1 MNGIR
6 GRAALTG
13 AALLALSLAPVAAAA
28 PAKHAAAAKNGCT
41 IVVGLTAGEPDAL
54 DPTLARTFS
63 GREVFL
69 TFCEKLYDLNAK
81 AQLVPHAAATLPTIS
96 KVKLTATIPMRKG
109 IKFNDGTALNDDA
122 VVKTLQRDQTLK
134 GSARASEISPIDAV
148 TANGANTV
156 VIHLKTAYSPLTAQL
171 ADRAGMIMS

>member
-1 MNGIR
+1 MSRIR
-6 GRAALTG
+6 IRAALLTA
-13 AALLALSLAPVAAAA
+13 AALALFVVAASAAAA
-28 PAKHAAAAKNGCT
+28 TRGGASAAVKNGGT

-81 AQLVPHAAATLPTIS
+81 AQIVPQLAAALPTIS
-96 KVKLTATIPMRKG
+96 KDKLTVTVRLRGGHKYT
-109 IKFNDGTALNDDA
+109 DGTPSTAAA

-134 GSARASEISPIDAV
+134 GSTRASEISPID
-148 TANGANTV
+148 
-156 VIHLKTAYSPLTAQL
+156 
-171 ADRAGMIMS
+171 